1 MTDDIVVP
9 ILRTIQADLAA
20 LNRKVSAQGHDLSDV
35 KQNVRMIRAAIRD
48 MGETRVTEGEIT
60 VLHED
65 VNRVQQRL
73 QDLELRVEE
82 LEDHRPD

>member
-35 KQNVRMIRAAIRD
+35 KQDVRMIRAAIHD

-73 QDLELRVEE
+73 QDLELRV
-82 LEDHRPD
+82 